1 MDKSPPKTWFD
12 GLQSLRGILF
22 LLVFVSHSGAFFQT
36 AGAYG
41 AMAVSAFFA
50 LSGFLCGCRCTETN
64 DTLLMQCLNS
74 LWRRWKRFWPV
85 YAATL
90 PAAAL
95 LNPCGAGDFLKS
107 LFLVQSYFGDA
118 QTAQCL
124 NWPAWFLSSILLS
137 YLFSPLLVRVLR
149 GLGRHVPWAI
159 LLLWAVELC
168 WAWFWRGTKAAVADP
183 GYYWVYVCPLARL
196 VDFAMGVALG
206 QCYVRCHGR
215 DGDGATRSSVFLEC
229 VAAGVAI
236 LSMLCFD
243 RVPVSFIGSA
253 FWAPASVALVWVFAC
268 REGPL
273 TRSCCSGWLMWMGHR
288 SLELYI
294 VHRMILLFVSK
305 VAVTAPAT
313 WALSFLAT
321 CVVAELLA
329 SADAVA
335 RARIVQCLPSLGKGV
350 V

>member
-1 MDKSPPKTWFD
+1 MRYQ
-12 GLQSLRGILF
+12 G
-22 LLVFVSHSGAFFQT
+22 
-36 AGAYG
+36 
-41 AMAVSAFFA
+41 M
-50 LSGFLCGCRCTETN
+50 
-64 DTLLMQCLNS
+64 
-74 LWRRWKRFWPV
+74 
-85 YAATL
+85 
-90 PAAAL
+90 
-95 LNPCGAGDFLKS
+95 
-107 LFLVQSYFGDA
+107 
-118 QTAQCL
+118 
-124 NWPAWFLSSILLS
+124 
-137 YLFSPLLVRVLR
+137 
-149 GLGRHVPWAI
+149 
-159 LLLWAVELC
+159 
-168 WAWFWRGTKAAVADP
+168 
-183 GYYWVYVCPLARL
+183 
-196 VDFAMGVALG
+196 
-206 QCYVRCHGR
+206 
-215 DGDGATRSSVFLEC
+215 DGDGLTRASIFFEC

-335 RARIVQCLPSLGKGV
+335 RARIVQCLPSLGKEV